1 MKRFHIHLSV
11 EDLDRNIEFYSTLFG
26 CDPTVRHEDYAKWM
40 LDDPRV
46 NFAIS
51 NRGNRFG
58 LDHLGVQAEDDQEL
72 QGIKQRL
79 DATQRPVETQQ
90 QAACC
95 YMRSDKYW
103 ITDPQ
108 GIAWESFHSL
118 SEIPTFN
125 DQNAQSDGENPFVC
139 CPPETTTACCAP
151 EPATTCCSDEKS
163 TSSCCSG

>member
-1 MKRFHIHLSV
+1 MKRFHLHLAV
-11 EDLDRNIEFYSTLFG
+11 DDLARNIDFYSTLFG
-26 CDPTVRHEDYAKWM
+26 CKPSVQHDDYAKWM
-40 LDDPRV
+40 LNDPRI

-51 NRGNRFG
+51 NRSAKLG
-58 LDHLGVQAEDDQEL
+58 LDHLGIQAENEEEL
-72 QGIKQRL
+72 QDIKLRL
-79 DATQRPVETQQ
+79 DATQRPIETQE

-125 DQNAQSDGENPFVC
+125 DKKAPSDGENPFAC
-139 CPPETTTACCAP
+139 RPTEETTTACCP
-151 EPATTCCSDEKS
+151 TTEKT
-163 TSSCCSG
+163 TSSCCG

>member
-1 MKRFHIHLSV
+1 MKRFHIHLAV
-11 EDLDRNIEFYSTLFG
+11 DDLDRNIGFYSTMFG
-26 CDPTVRHEDYAKWM
+26 CEPTVRHHDYAKWM

-51 NRGNRFG
+51 NRSAKFG
-58 LDHLGVQAEDDQEL
+58 LDHLGIQAEDGDEL
-72 QGIKQRL
+72 QEIKQRL
-79 DATQRPVETQQ
+79 DATQGPIETQE

-125 DQNAQSDGENPFVC
+125 DQKAPSDGENPF
-139 CPPETTTACCAP
+139 ACR
-151 EPATTCCSDEKS
+151 PAENKA
-163 TSSCCSG
+163 SSCCGG

>member
-1 MKRFHIHLSV
+1 MKRLHIHLAV
-11 EDLDRNIEFYSTLFG
+11 ENLEQNIHFYSTLFG
-26 CDPTVRHEDYAKWM
+26 CEPTVEHDDYAKWM

-51 NRGNRFG
+51 NRSSKHG
-58 LDHLGVQAEDDQEL
+58 LDHLGIQAEDDQEL
-72 QGIKQRL
+72 QVIKQRL
-79 DATQRPVETQQ
+79 DATQQPVETQE

-118 SEIPTFN
+118 AGIPTFN
-125 DQNAQSDGENPFVC
+125 DKKARSDGENPFASQPTGNAV
-139 CPPETTTACCAP
+139 
-151 EPATTCCSDEKS
+151 
-163 TSSCCSG
+163 SSCCG